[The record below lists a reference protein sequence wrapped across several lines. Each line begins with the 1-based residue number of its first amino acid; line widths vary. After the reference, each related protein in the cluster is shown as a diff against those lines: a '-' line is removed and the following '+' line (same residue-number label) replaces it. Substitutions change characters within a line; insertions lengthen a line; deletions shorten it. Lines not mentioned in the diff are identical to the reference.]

1 MVTHCIEFMTLG
13 EYMKLVDL
21 EVELHE
27 LFRDDIFDICWI
39 TDRNHIRVRNEEDIE
54 CTIERTSRPNHFT
67 LRYSG
72 ILDSSSRPFLA
83 KVIKTLR
90 KSFKTRNY
98 NLILDCER
106 DYLGEAIVHGDMD
119 MDLQVRNRAE
129 MHSKKPVV

>member
-1 MVTHCIEFMTLG
+1 
-13 EYMKLVDL
+13 MKLLDL
-21 EVELHE
+21 EAEIHE
-27 LFRDDIFDICWI
+27 LFRDDIFDICWL
-39 TDRNHIRVRNEEDIE
+39 TDRNRIRVRNEEDIE

-90 KSFKTRNY
+90 RSFKTRNY

-106 DYLGEAIVHGDMD
+106 DYLDEVIVHGDMD
-119 MDLQVRNRAE
+119 MDLQVRNRAG
-129 MHSKKPVV
+129 MRSKNAVV